1 MVDSGRC
8 GVEIISI
15 IGANKKRGPFKKWTF
30 FKLIMDLVRAEILH
44 GGNFGVYKLISIIGA
59 T

>member
-1 MVDSGRC
+1 MWGRNNINNW
-8 GVEIISI
+8 GKQ
-15 IGANKKRGPFKKWTF
+15 KKGDHLKKWTF
-30 FKLIMDLVRAEILH
+30 FKLSNGLVRAEILH